1 MMNKKIAML
10 GAAAILTLTITG
22 QSFAAGVAFTDLANI
37 PAKDKIISLQQKGY
51 IQGVSSDR
59 FDPKGTLTAAQGIQL
74 LVNAFDLNIDLLRF
88 IKEPHATDYFPKAN
102 DAAWY
107 ANTLIIAANNN
118 IDLSK
123 DLDPGAA
130 WTKEE
135 FTHHLI
141 LAMGTSSILQMIKIK
156 PMEFGDQGQLS
167 TAFDGS
173 VQLALVLG
181 IAKLDQNNNFK
192 PQEKIT
198 RAEAAELVYNA
209 LAYIEEHPAPAQ
221 GS

>member
-1 MMNKKIAML
+1 MNKKFAML
-10 GAAAILTLTITG
+10 GATAILTLAITG

-51 IQGVSSDR
+51 IHGVSSDR

-107 ANTLIIAANNN
+107 AKTLIIAANNN
-118 IDLSK
+118 IDLSR

-141 LAMGTSSILQMIKIK
+141 LAMQESNNLPLFKIK
-156 PMEFGDQGQLS
+156 PLEFGDQGQLS
-167 TAFDGS
+167 TEFDGS
-173 VQLALVLG
+173 VQRALVLG
-181 IAKLDQNNNFK
+181 IAKLDQDNNFK

-209 LAYIEEHPAPAQ
+209 LAYIEAHPAPAQ